1 MFMKL
6 KKDTLKNK
14 QLVSNLNKRMFLGY
28 TTLKNLNSQKNNKT
42 FTLYNPKKKY
52 LPFEYEYQSM
62 YKDKFINKYKPP
74 IFLDANMS
82 IINYS
87 KSPKNVESLLNKI
100 LITQNLKD
108 NSKSHIKAESSV
120 SSPQNISKKI
130 FSNESEEQLF
140 NQLPFFSLYKNKK
153 SIGYNKTM
161 NNNKNPKEINEKI
174 LKEDFLY
181 KISHDNS
188 KFNNDIKDI
197 QKLKAYTSL
206 QFKKRYKEKKDLGF
220 ENKNKIKNGNPNL
233 ELKAKNVTP
242 ENLKVH
248 YLNNKEKHLNFI
260 SNKLSVLQSI
270 PNNLM
275 KNFNEFLNSIDI
287 EIEKQK
293 EGKEKENIKSNE
305 SSYKSLISEID
316 NDSIHKINV
325 YKISSNRGKIYNN
338 FIPYRNKKIK
348 KYPPN
353 FYSLQQMMIKNK
365 KYEAVHQKALNEF
378 RSKINL
384 KNDYERNLNYMSS
397 KEIYRPLTL
406 GVLEPP
412 KNLLRNKKMTHK
424 MAYLTESRI
433 RDIILSKTLKCEY
446 DSVDIKR
453 VLNGKKPWKLY
464 EDDKDIKNKTD
475 IEFNKRKKKK

>member
-14 QLVSNLNKRMFLGY
+14 QLVSNLNKRLFLGY
-28 TTLKNLNSQKNNKT
+28 TTLKNLNNKKNNKT

-62 YKDKFINKYKPP
+62 YKDKYINKYKPP
-74 IFLDANMS
+74 IFLDNNIS

-87 KSPKNVESLLNKI
+87 KSPKHIESLSNKI
-100 LITQNLKD
+100 LITETLKD
-108 NSKSHIKAESSV
+108 NSKSHIKVESKV
-120 SSPQNISKKI
+120 SSPQNLTKKI
-130 FSNESEEQLF
+130 FANESEEQLF
-140 NQLPFFSLYKNKK
+140 NQLPFFALYKNKNNF
-153 SIGYNKTM
+153 GYNQTM
-161 NNNKNPKEINEKI
+161 NNNRNRKEISEKI

-181 KISHDNS
+181 KISHDNN
-188 KFNNDIKDI
+188 KFNNGNKDI
-197 QKLKAYTSL
+197 QKIKAYASL
-206 QFKKRYKEKKDLGF
+206 QFKKRYMEKKDLGMEN
-220 ENKNKIKNGNPNL
+220 ENKNGKVNL
-233 ELKAKNVTP
+233 QLKVKNVTP
-242 ENLKVH
+242 ENLKIN
-248 YLNNKEKHLNFI
+248 YLNTKEKHLNFI

-270 PNNLM
+270 PTNLM
-275 KNFNEFLNSIDI
+275 ENFNEFLNNIDI

-293 EGKEKENIKSNE
+293 EEKKNIKSNE
-305 SSYKSLISEID
+305 SSYKSVINEID
-316 NDSIHKINV
+316 NNNIHKINV
-325 YKISSNRGKIYNN
+325 YKVSNNRRKTYNN

-353 FYSLQQMMIKNK
+353 FYSLQQMILKNK
-365 KYEAVHQKALNEF
+365 KYETVHQQALNGF

-384 KNDYERNLNYMSS
+384 KSDYERNMNYMSN
-397 KEIYRPLTL
+397 KEIHRPLTL

-412 KNLLRNKKMTHK
+412 KKLLRNKKMTHK

-453 VLNGKKPWKLY
+453 ILNGKKPWKLY
-464 EDDKDIKNKTD
+464 EVNKDIKNKTEF
-475 IEFNKRKKKK
+475 EFNKRENIK

>member
-6 KKDTLKNK
+6 EKDTLKNK

-28 TTLKNLNSQKNNKT
+28 TNLKNLNNKKNNKT
-42 FTLYNPKKKY
+42 FTLYSPKKKY

-62 YKDKFINKYKPP
+62 YKDKYINKYKPP

-82 IINYS
+82 IINFS
-87 KSPKNVESLLNKI
+87 KSPKHVESLSNKL
-100 LITQNLKD
+100 LITETLKD
-108 NSKSHIKAESSV
+108 NSKSHIKIESNL

-130 FSNESEEQLF
+130 FSNECEEQLF
-140 NQLPFFSLYKNKK
+140 NQLPFFSLYINNNN
-153 SIGYNKTM
+153 IGYNQSK
-161 NNNKNPKEINEKI
+161 NNNRNNNEINEKI

-181 KISHDNS
+181 KISHDSS
-188 KFNNDIKDI
+188 KFCNDNKDI
-197 QKLKAYTSL
+197 QKLKTYTSL

-220 ENKNKIKNGNPNL
+220 EYKNKIKNGKPNL
-233 ELKAKNVTP
+233 ELKIKNVTP

-248 YLNNKEKHLNFI
+248 HLNTKEKHLNFI

-275 KNFNEFLNSIDI
+275 KNFNDFLNSIDL

-293 EGKEKENIKSNE
+293 EEKEKENIKSNR
-305 SSYKSLISEID
+305 SSYKSLINE
-316 NDSIHKINV
+316 NDKNNIHKINV
-325 YKISSNRGKIYNN
+325 YKVFSNRGKTYNN
-338 FIPYRNKKIK
+338 FIPCRNKKIK

-353 FYSLQQMMIKNK
+353 FYSLQQMMLKNK
-365 KYEAVHQKALNEF
+365 KYETVHQQALNEF
-378 RSKINL
+378 YSKINL
-384 KNDYERNLNYMSS
+384 KNDYERNLNYKSN

-406 GVLEPP
+406 GVIKPP
-412 KNLLRNKKMTHK
+412 KTLLRNKKMTHK

-446 DSVDIKR
+446 DSADIKR
-453 VLNGKKPWKLY
+453 ILNGKKPWKLH
-464 EDDKDIKNKTD
+464 EDDKDIKNKTK
-475 IEFNKRKKKK
+475 IEFNKRKNNK